1 MAISSNNTSNKVAYI
16 IKEPSSVEVKFSE
29 ADIKDKSKAFYLD
42 APFPYNSVVNITVKS
57 LFASLNTQSNFV
69 GNKIYSHTL
78 ISNGVNS
85 NGEQDNNIYIKGT
98 ATVVG
103 KTYPNIGAIEF
114 FFDLTPISEEI
125 DNITVEFEPNIVN
138 NVVTDLNYGIEFG
151 AENDDRLF
159 LHKGN
164 KVYYSAHND
173 YLYFPINN
181 WIEIGRKD
189 NDIVAFS
196 RLTDSNVAI
205 YKRKNNYK
213 DTTAYYMTY
222 NSVIVDDI
230 PRTIFTTKSGAMG
243 ETPVNNDVCEI
254 LANDH
259 LILSDN
265 GVYGIELNENIKS
278 DERYAL
284 ERSGFINTL
293 LKEHKDLSSAKAIVY
308 KNRYYLAIDDV
319 VYVAD
324 ARHKSSARK
333 GDMKDTFNYEWHYWT
348 NISVKQWL
356 IIDDELYFLSNDNNL
371 NKFYNRY
378 EDVKK
383 IQLNTGAITTVSNDN
398 YSLQFSELHEDLM
411 VEKNELIVNGVSY
424 LMCDIDDYRTRFKL
438 KDEDGNY
445 IDTGTLDLTQSFFV
459 LDKKPVVSIW
469 ETPVLS
475 LGTTLFLKNL
485 LSSTLVCEPNIEGSL
500 QYGYRTNNN
509 SSDIASVLRVNK
521 LLDFSDLDFND
532 FSFGNA
538 VASSRTFKTRV
549 RNFCFIKFVIRSTDN
564 RDCAL
569 NNFTITYNI
578 GRKNKGVR

>member
-1 MAISSNNTSNKVAYI
+1 
-16 IKEPSSVEVKFSE
+16 
-29 ADIKDKSKAFYLD
+29 
-42 APFPYNSVVNITVKS
+42 
-57 LFASLNTQSNFV
+57 
-69 GNKIYSHTL
+69 
-78 ISNGVNS
+78 
-85 NGEQDNNIYIKGT
+85 
-98 ATVVG
+98 
-103 KTYPNIGAIEF
+103 
-114 FFDLTPISEEI
+114 
-125 DNITVEFEPNIVN
+125 
-138 NVVTDLNYGIEFG
+138 
-151 AENDDRLF
+151 
-159 LHKGN
+159 
-164 KVYYSAHND
+164 
-173 YLYFPINN
+173 
-181 WIEIGRKD
+181 
-189 NDIVAFS
+189 
-196 RLTDSNVAI
+196 
-205 YKRKNNYK
+205 
-213 DTTAYYMTY
+213 MTY
-222 NSVIVDDI
+222 NSVVVNDT
-230 PRTIFTTKSGAMG
+230 PRTVFTTKSGAIG

-293 LKEHKDLSSAKAIVY
+293 LKEHQDLSSAKAIVY

-348 NISVKQWL
+348 NISVKQWI
-356 IIDDELYFLSNDNNL
+356 IIDGELYFLSKDNSL
-371 NKFYNRY
+371 SKFYNSY
-378 EDVKK
+378 EDIRK
-383 IQLNTGAITTVSNDN
+383 IQLNTGAITTVSNDS

-411 VEKNELIVNGVSY
+411 VENNELIINGISY
-424 LMCDIDDYRTRFKL
+424 YMSDIDDYRTRFKL

-445 IDTGTLDLTQSFFV
+445 IDTGTLDLNQSFFV
-459 LDKKPVVSIW
+459 LDKKPVVSVW

-485 LSSTLVCEPNIEGSL
+485 LSSTLVCEPNIEGAL

-509 SSDIASVLRVNK
+509 SSDIKSVLRVNK